1 MNKLYIFVLIVAIVL
16 VYVVLNTSPA
26 GDDKGIIDRAQIE
39 EIKPVVIQD
48 DSTTWDK
55 IKKLFE

>member
-1 MNKLYIFVLIVAIVL
+1 MNKLYIFVLIVAIAL
-16 VYVVLNTSPA
+16 VYVVLNTSA
-26 GDDKGIIDRAQIE
+26 VGADKGIIDRVQIE

>member
-39 EIKPVVIQD
+39 EIKPVVLQD